1 MKYWTAVHDGH
12 QGIVKCRERARLSEW
27 WLGWSSQLEAV
38 VKNWQKCIENTNDH
52 AEPLLPTEFPKRPW
66 QKFASDLFELNGQMY
81 LLVIYY
87 FSRYIE
93 IAKLFNTSSQSVIN
107 HLKSIFAIHG
117 IPECFMS
124 DGGPQ
129 YVSFVFK
136 QFAQSYGF
144 QHIVSSP
151 RYAQS
156 NGLAERGVQTIKMM
170 LKKSDDPYIALLSYR
185 ATPLANGYN
194 PAELLMG
201 RKWQTLLLIAPKQLK
216 PKLPNFRSLRENEKD
231 VC

>member
-1 MKYWTAVHDGH
+1 VAWFKFAVASCGEKLPEMHRKY
-12 QGIVKCRERARLSEW
+12 
-27 WLGWSSQLEAV
+27 
-38 VKNWQKCIENTNDH
+38 NH
-52 AEPLLPTEFPKRPW
+52 AEPLLPTEFPERPW
-66 QKFASDLFELNGQMY
+66 QKVALDLFELNGQMY
-81 LLVIYY
+81 LLVIDN
-87 FSRYIE
+87 FSRCIE

-107 HLKSIFAIHG
+107 HLKSIFARHG

-124 DGGPQ
+124 DREPQ

-170 LKKSDDPYIALLSYR
+170 LKTSDDPYIALLGYR
-185 ATPLANGYN
+185 ATPLANGHS

-201 RKWQTLLLIAPKQLK
+201 RKLQYLLQIAPNQLK
-216 PKLPNFRSLRENEKD
+216 PKLPSFRSLRENEKQSKLTKT
-231 VC
+231 

>member
-1 MKYWTAVHDGH
+1 
-12 QGIVKCRERARLSEW
+12 
-27 WLGWSSQLEAV
+27 
-38 VKNWQKCIENTNDH
+38 
-52 AEPLLPTEFPKRPW
+52 
-66 QKFASDLFELNGQMY
+66 MY
-81 LLVIYY
+81 LLVIDY

-107 HLKSIFAIHG
+107 HLKSIFARHG

-136 QFAQSYGF
+136 QFAQLYGF

-151 RYAQS
+151 RYVQS

-170 LKKSDDPYIALLSYR
+170 LKKSDES
-185 ATPLANGYN
+185 
-194 PAELLMG
+194 
-201 RKWQTLLLIAPKQLK
+201 RKIV
-216 PKLPNFRSLRENEKD
+216 NN
-231 VC
+231 